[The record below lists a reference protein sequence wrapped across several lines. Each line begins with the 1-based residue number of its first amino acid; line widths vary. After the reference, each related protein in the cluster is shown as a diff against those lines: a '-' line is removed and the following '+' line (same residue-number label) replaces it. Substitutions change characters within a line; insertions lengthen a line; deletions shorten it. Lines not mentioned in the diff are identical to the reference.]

1 MVRTTNL
8 LAALV
13 FALASLAVAQE
24 PQLANPPTPEDAM
37 QTRQLIAWSSLQK
50 PQPAPQPLPPPD
62 TPIPQPGDQPDQ
74 QAKPPA
80 DSHSDQSPAAQST
93 DHSSETQSFTGKIV
107 KDSGKYVLKVA
118 SNTSYQLEGE
128 GDLDQYENQ
137 SVKVVGKL
145 DKATNT
151 IHVLKIELLS

>member
-1 MVRTTNL
+1 MHRTTNL
-8 LAALV
+8 LAGVVL
-13 FALASLAVAQE
+13 ALASFAVAQDAQ
-24 PQLANPPTPEDAM
+24 PANPETPEDAM
-37 QTRQLIAWSSLQK
+37 QPRQLVAWSSLQK

-62 TPIPQPGDQPDQ
+62 TPVPQPGDDQ

-80 DSHSDQSPAAQST
+80 NPQNDQSPAAAESS
-93 DHSSETQSFTGKIV
+93 DHSPAAQSFTGKIV

-137 SVKVVGKL
+137 NVKVVGNL
-145 DKATNT
+145 DKGTNT
-151 IHVLKIELLS
+151 IHVVKIELLS